1 MPVPGEN
8 DFPGT
13 GKKQTGFKKV
23 LDNLRRKMVGACAKG
38 SLICMYRLL
47 FLDSIGGLCYFR
59 RKLPADNHGPV
70 VSAITRPVP
79 IWA

>member
-1 MPVPGEN
+1 
-8 DFPGT
+8 
-13 GKKQTGFKKV
+13 
-23 LDNLRRKMVGACAKG
+23 MVGACAKG